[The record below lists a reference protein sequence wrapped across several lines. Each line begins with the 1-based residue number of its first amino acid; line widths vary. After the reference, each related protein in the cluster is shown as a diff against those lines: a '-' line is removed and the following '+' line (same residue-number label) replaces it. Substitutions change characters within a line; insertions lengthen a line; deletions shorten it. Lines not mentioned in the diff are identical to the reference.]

1 MTVLTPSN
9 AFPGGSF
16 PQHGSGQT
24 ATVTSYLYPGAVQPQ
39 STTPTILSYT
49 NAFPNAAFP
58 QHGSGLTTT
67 VQSYLFPGAV
77 QPIVTAAPSPPPP
90 APNVATLPFRSMTG

>member
-9 AFPGGSF
+9 AFPGAPF

-24 ATVTSYLYPGAVQPQ
+24 TTVQNYRYPGAVQPI

-49 NAFPNAAFP
+49 NAFPAAAFP
-58 QHGSGLTTT
+58 QHSSGQTTT
-67 VQSYLFPGAV
+67 VKNYLFPGAV
-77 QPIVTAAPSPPPP
+77 QPIVASGAVVEAAGYMI
-90 APNVATLPFRSMTG
+90 FRIRSNPWR